1 MRVRAKVRTR
11 MNVSIRGWA
20 RVSANVRTRA
30 EASLRPSRS
39 GAGERISRSGCSER
53 KRGGWARIK
62 RAGGARAAGAQA
74 QQRRSPTQAAMGAG
88 AVEPQMALHELLHV
102 FLEARDMLCVAQ
114 VDRVARPVPGGRQGW
129 ARGHWRVHGRPIPSE
144 PQFPKSGR
152 GRRTALNPRSAEGA
166 FGLRG
171 GDLGDL

>member
-62 RAGGARAAGAQA
+62 RAGGARPAGAEA

-88 AVEPQMALHELLHV
+88 TVEPQMGLHQLLHV
-102 FLEARDMLCVAQ
+102 FLEAQNMLCVAQ
-114 VDRVARPVPGGRQGW
+114 VHRVARPVPGGRQGW
-129 ARGHWRVHGRPIPSE
+129 ARGRPVPSE

-166 FGLRG
+166 FGPRG